1 MSKSLSP
8 QYLLLGEIL
17 RPHGIRGELRMRVMT
32 DYPEH
37 ITTRELVYLGDDPNA
52 NTAKQYQVQHMRM
65 HKGYALL
72 KLKDID
78 DRNHAELLRN
88 LLVMVHID
96 DAVPLEDDEVY
107 LYQLIGVT
115 VRTDTGEVLGEISD
129 VLETGANDV
138 YIVQGQT
145 YGEIL
150 IPVTDETIIATDIDD
165 GVVIVSLPDGLLP
178 DVE

>member
-1 MSKSLSP
+1 
-8 QYLLLGEIL
+8 
-17 RPHGIRGELRMRVMT
+17 MRVLT
-32 DYPEH
+32 DFPEH
-37 ITTRELVYLGDDPNA
+37 ITKRAHVYLGNDPTA
-52 NTAKQYQVQHMRM
+52 TTAKPYQVQHMRM

-78 DRNHAELLRN
+78 DRNHAELLRD

-96 DAVPLEDDEVY
+96 DAVPLDDDEIY
-107 LYQLIGVT
+107 LFQLIGMVAQT
-115 VRTDTGEVLGEISD
+115 TNGEVLGEISD

-138 YIVQGQT
+138 YVVQSPT

-150 IPVTDETIIATDIDD
+150 IPVTDETIVATEIDD

-178 DVE
+178 ELE

>member
-1 MSKSLSP
+1 
-8 QYLLLGEIL
+8 
-17 RPHGIRGELRMRVMT
+17 MRVLT
-32 DYPEH
+32 DFPEH
-37 ITTRELVYLGDDPNA
+37 ITAREYIYLGNDPTA
-52 NTAKQYQVQHMRM
+52 NTAKPYQVQHMRM

-78 DRNHAELLRN
+78 DRNHAERLRD

-96 DAVPLEDDEVY
+96 DAVPLDDDEIY
-107 LYQLIGVT
+107 LFQLIGMVAQT
-115 VRTDTGEVLGEISD
+115 TNGEVLGEISD

-138 YIVQGQT
+138 YVVQSPT

-150 IPVTDETIIATDIDD
+150 IPVTDETIIATEIDD

-178 DVE
+178 ELE